1 MKKETSVL
9 LAGTVGFF
17 TVLGIMGF
25 NQMMKRKKSKKC
37 NLKNKFQD
45 RYANRYK
52 SDDHDGVEFLAL
64 L

>member
-1 MKKETSVL
+1 MKKETGVL

-17 TVLGIMGF
+17 TVLGIMSF
-25 NQMMKRKKSKKC
+25 NTIMKRKKAKKC
-37 NLKNKFQD
+37 NLKEKFQD
-45 RYANRYK
+45 RYAKRYK